1 MMKNGGVRYSQF
13 GLPLL
18 LGLTI
23 WVTTPFRPSSVS
35 EAGWH
40 ILAIFVATIV
50 GCITRP
56 VPIGAVAIIGFT
68 VTVLTHTVALET
80 ALTGFSNASIWLIVM
95 AFFISRG
102 FIKTGLGRRIALNF
116 AKLFGKRTLGL
127 AYSLIA
133 VDLVLSPAMPSS
145 TARAGGVV
153 YPIIDALSNAF
164 GSTPKQHTERKMG
177 SFLIFSEF
185 HGNIVTSA
193 MFLTS
198 MAGNPLAQL
207 LAKSQGIHITWLG
220 WLFASIVPG
229 ILSLVLIPLIIYK
242 LYPPEIKTM
251 PEVRTWAQQQL
262 DAMGAIAVKEK
273 MMMGVFLLALVLW
286 TTGSMTNIDA
296 TLTAFIALSLILM
309 TGILSWDDV
318 LHETGAWNTFTWFSV
333 LVMLADQLNKLGFIP
348 WLSHAIATMLNGL
361 NWIVVLV
368 VLCLAYFYSHYLF
381 ASATAHISA
390 MYLAFLGIA
399 ISSGV
404 PGMLAA
410 MMLGFFSNIFGST
423 THYGYGPA
431 PVLFGSGYVTQKEW
445 WNLNAILGLVY
456 ILIWLGIG
464 TLWLKVIG
472 YW

>member
-1 MMKNGGVRYSQF
+1 MENGGVQYKKF
-13 GLPLL
+13 ILPLV
-18 LGLTI
+18 LGLLI
-23 WVTTPFRPSSVS
+23 WFLTPLRPDAVSV
-35 EAGWH
+35 AGWH
-40 ILAIFVATIV
+40 ILAIFIATIV

-56 VPIGAVAIIGFT
+56 LPIGAVAIIGFT
-68 VTVLTHTVALET
+68 ITILTKTVTTDVAI
-80 ALTGFSNASIWLIVM
+80 AGFGNASIWLIVM

-116 AKLFGKRTLGL
+116 ARLFGKRTLGL

-133 VDLVLSPAMPSS
+133 VDLILSPAMPSS

-153 YPIIDALSNAF
+153 YPIIDALSNSF
-164 GSTPKQHTERKMG
+164 GSNPKDHTERKIG

-185 HGNIVTSA
+185 HGNIITSA

-207 LAKSQGIHITWLG
+207 LAKSQGIHITWMG
-220 WLFASIVPG
+220 WLMASIVPG
-229 ILSLVLIPLIIYK
+229 LLSFLLIPYLIYK
-242 LYPPEIKTM
+242 LYPPEIKQM
-251 PEVRTWAQQQL
+251 PDVKDWATSQL
-262 DAMGAIAVKEK
+262 KEMGSISRHEK
-273 MMMGVFLLALVLW
+273 MMTGVFILALALW
-286 TTGSMTNIDA
+286 TTGSLTNIDA
-296 TLTAFIALSLILM
+296 TLTAFIALSLILI
-309 TGILSWDDV
+309 TGILTWNDV

-333 LVMLADQLNKLGFIP
+333 LVMMADQLNKLGFIP
-348 WLSHAIATMLNGL
+348 WLSKTIANSLHGL
-361 NWIVVLV
+361 NWFVVLLIV
-368 VLCLAYFYSHYLF
+368 CLAYFYSHYLF

-445 WNLNAILGLVY
+445 WNLNAILGPVY
-456 ILIWLGIG
+456 ILIWLGVG
-464 TLWLKVIG
+464 SLWMKVIG
-472 YW
+472 FW